1 MLDIQKYIGFPKIVV
16 DKLDDTKVSYNL
28 EYLPRG
34 FGHTL
39 WNALRRIMLGYDISA
54 SVTALKIRDVSHE
67 YQAIEGIKE
76 NVVTILLN
84 VKKLRFKLDEAQ
96 SEIIISQKFTWPKKI
111 TSDDIKL
118 PAGVEILNQSEYLF
132 EITDPSQELVIDF
145 RVEKW
150 YGYYSIDFL
159 KAREAEKEDQEV
171 DLLLIDNDFRVIN
184 SVVYDVEEVID
195 DVSGSTK
202 DRLVIT
208 IDSKFPAYD
217 PQEFMAFAG
226 EILASYA
233 KLFVLDD
240 IYVDRSVL
248 ATYSDFEDDM
258 GQGIDADQIETI
270 KSTPIDALPLSER
283 TRNALIKNGI
293 LYVEGLEKKTKGE
306 LLIMKWIGRKA
317 IEEIITSLTN
327 IDKQLAE

>member
-16 DKLDDTKVSYNL
+16 DKIDDTKTSYNL

-34 FGHTL
+34 LGHTL
-39 WNALRRIMLGYDISA
+39 GNAFRRIMLGYDISA
-54 SVTALKIRDVSHE
+54 SVTAIKIRDVSHE
-67 YQAIEGIKE
+67 YQAIEGVKE
-76 NVVTILLN
+76 NVITILLN
-84 VKKLRFKLDEAQ
+84 CKKLRFKLDESQ
-96 SEIIISQKFTWPKKI
+96 QEVILSQKFSGPKRI

-118 PAGVEILNQSEYLF
+118 PAGVELLNESEYLF
-132 EITDPSQELVIDF
+132 EVTDPSQELIIDF

-159 KAREAEKEDQEV
+159 KSREEEKDEQEV

-184 SVVYDVEEVID
+184 SIVYDVEEVID
-195 DVSGSTK
+195 DVSWSTK
-202 DRLVIT
+202 DRLILT
-208 IDSKFPAYD
+208 IDSKFPSYD

-248 ATYSDFEDDM
+248 ATYSDFEEDM
-258 GQGIDADQIETI
+258 NHGSDVEIETI

-317 IEEIITSLTN
+317 IEEIITSLHN